1 VRTCAKHGIIVDHR
15 ARQVMEEDF
24 KQFDFLLAMDTEN
37 LEDLQGIAAD
47 FDKNE
52 HTQLGKGN
60 FPECPD

>member
-1 VRTCAKHGIIVDHR
+1 
-15 ARQVMEEDF
+15 MEEDF